1 VVRYEVLIKPSAVR
15 ELEELPRRDRTRVIR
30 RIQNLA
36 TEPRPHNCEKLSTEE
51 KYRVRQ
57 GNYRIIYSVDD
68 KQSAIL
74 IVKIGHRKGVYR

>member
-1 VVRYEVLIKPSAVR
+1 VVRYEGLIKPSAVR